1 MSLIIR
7 RREGQGVN
15 VSPDICIRVVAIRRR
30 SVLLRITAPA
40 AVPICRLELIARDKN
55 RRVDPALKR
64 KSKNEFE
71 FGNLSVT
78 RKRGM
83 SVVIDNAVMVTIGKI
98 STARVELAI
107 DAARSRLVTRTET
120 HNAGGRAIVT
130 EDATGEKSTN
140 VRV

>member
-15 VSPDICIRVVAIRRR
+15 VSPDICIRVVEIRRR
-30 SVLLRITAPA
+30 SVRLRITAPA
-40 AVPICRLELIARDKN
+40 EVPICRLELIDRDKN
-55 RRVDPALKR
+55 RRIDPALKR
-64 KSKNEFE
+64 KSKNKFE

-83 SVVIDNAVMVTIGKI
+83 SVVIDNAVTVTIGKI
-98 STARVELAI
+98 TSARVELSI
-107 DAARSRLVTRTET
+107 DASRSRLITRTET
-120 HNAGGRAIVT
+120 HNAGERNVT
-130 EDATGEKSTN
+130 DDTTGKESKN